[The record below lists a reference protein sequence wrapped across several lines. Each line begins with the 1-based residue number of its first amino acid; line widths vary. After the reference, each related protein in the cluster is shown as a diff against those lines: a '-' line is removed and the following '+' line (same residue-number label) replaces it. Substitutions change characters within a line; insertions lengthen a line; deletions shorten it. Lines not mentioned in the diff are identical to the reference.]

1 VVQRLAVVCAIEAAI
16 VVVLAVQVFG
26 GSAAASTTNRP
37 EQPPAAKP
45 TRDALPAATPPSAPP
60 ATPPPDPDEPS
71 RREVAAKFV
80 AGDPIGVMLTGALRF
95 ADGRPA
101 DASLSAALDKDR
113 CDASNAEDG
122 SYAML
127 GLYPGEWK
135 VTVRG
140 TGVVEQSL
148 SLTITD
154 EAVQHRDFVLEPS
167 FPVKVLIVTPDGADA
182 TTALRK
188 ASFHMSDFSVA
199 GQRER
204 FPERFAATDYDMVF
218 VGDAEWRA
226 EMNPKGGFAGTLH
239 LKALP
244 AHVALLQRHLV
255 LEQQLV
261 QPGQNEVKF
270 VVDVEA
276 VTKLAASAT
285 VRVLDAASGE
295 PLTKARVA
303 LGTSNRGGGG
313 TPVDVQGRAELT
325 GLSPGLLRCEISA
338 ADHET
343 MYTTVKADAGQRL
356 DLGDVRLGPQVK
368 LQGTVLDADGKPA
381 TANLQWAELKWRLTP
396 AAFET
401 NRMSRTEADGSF
413 TLWGTGAGAIA
424 VTASDSDG
432 NLARGV
438 FDNPP
443 ATPIVLRLA
452 KPCECTVTR
461 PPDPTRSFTVT
472 LFDEARRAIAG
483 MTLES
488 RFTKRPIKMP
498 AGRYTFEVHDEQFR
512 LVQSG
517 TLEFAANP
525 CSLEIR

>member
-1 VVQRLAVVCAIEAAI
+1 MVQRLAVVCAIEAAI

-37 EQPPAAKP
+37 ERQPAAKP
-45 TRDALPAATPPSAPP
+45 LSDALPAVTPPSAPST
-60 ATPPPDPDEPS
+60 TPQRGANEPS

-95 ADGRPA
+95 ADGTAA
-101 DASLSAALDKDR
+101 DAWLSATLGKETR
-113 CDASNAEDG
+113 GASNGEDG

-135 VTVRG
+135 VTLRG
-140 TGVVEQSL
+140 TSIVEQSL
-148 SLTITD
+148 PLTITD

-182 TTALRK
+182 TMALRK
-188 ASFHMSDFSVA
+188 ASFHMSNLSVA
-199 GQRER
+199 GQRDR
-204 FPERFAATDYDMVF
+204 LPDRLAPTDYGMVS
-218 VGDAEWRA
+218 VGDAEWRP

-244 AHVALLQRHLV
+244 AHIALLLRHLV
-255 LEQQLV
+255 LERQVV
-261 QPGQNEVKF
+261 QPGQGEVKF

-276 VTKLAASAT
+276 VMKLAGSAT

-295 PLTKARVA
+295 PLTSARVS
-303 LGTSNRGGGG
+303 LDGGGGG
-313 TPVDVQGRAELT
+313 TAVDAQGRAEVT
-325 GLSPGLLRCEISA
+325 GLSPGLLRCQIMA
-338 ADHET
+338 AEHET
-343 MYTTVKADAGQRL
+343 MYTTVKVEVGQRL
-356 DLGDVRLGPQVK
+356 ELGDVRLGPMLK
-368 LQGTVLDADGKPA
+368 LQGMVLDADGKPA
-381 TANLQWAELKWRLTP
+381 NANLQWLELKWRLTP
-396 AAFET
+396 AAFGT
-401 NRMSRTEADGSF
+401 NRGARTEADGSF
-413 TLWGTGAGAIA
+413 ALWGTGAGAIA
-424 VTASDSDG
+424 VTARDNDG

-443 ATPIVLRLA
+443 PSPIVLRLA
-452 KPCECTVTR
+452 KPCACNITR
-461 PPDPTRSFTVT
+461 PADPARSFTVT

-483 MTLES
+483 IMLEP
-488 RFTKRPIKMP
+488 RQTKSGIGMA

-517 TLEFAANP
+517 TLEFAASP